1 MESVGYD
8 ARISESVLPKY
19 WDESRKNV
27 YLARNDVSSPYSVDP
42 IVWPSIFDYEYLAIG
57 MDKEYREQMGLTG
70 YPLKEWIGPNPPF
83 WSSFHELDQY
93 VNQVAS
99 NEKFVFIAAYKH
111 VLISHNTIEQ
121 IESDKDIE
129 KNGHLLFQ
137 GFDVVAEGFI
147 SGISN
152 CGLDGD
158 AKASHMQWGSRL
170 NKHHL
175 FDEITYAFEYK
186 EFIDEAV
193 IEHAPFDI
201 YSVWIVEKR

>member
-8 ARISESVLPKY
+8 ARISESVLPGY
-19 WDESRKNV
+19 WDNLRRDM
-27 YLARNDVSSPYSVDP
+27 YLARKDVSSPYSVDP
-42 IVWPSIFDYEYLAIG
+42 VVWPSIFDYKYLGVG
-57 MDKEYREQMGLTG
+57 MDKEYREKLGLTG

-83 WSSFHELDQY
+83 WSSFDELEQY
-93 VNQVAS
+93 VNQVAHGV
-99 NEKFVFIAAYKH
+99 EFVFITAYKH
-111 VLISHNTIEQ
+111 VLIEQNDIEQ
-121 IESDKDIE
+121 IEAIE
-129 KNGHLLFQ
+129 KERHLLFQ
-137 GFDVVAEGFI
+137 GFDVVAERLI

-175 FDEITYAFEYK
+175 FDDITHAFEFK
-186 EFIDEAV
+186 EFIREAV

-201 YSVWIVEKR
+201 YSVWIVEKSK